1 MKNQLTAV
9 LLLFCASSM
18 MAQGDIVDSSLANIN
33 LKEDSTEI
41 TTVSDI
47 IKTQQRLAA
56 RAAVTDHY
64 AEVWGNRSFFS
75 VSYNLKSTLTPN
87 IPASGAEIYQT
98 SVGPIPNFVADW
110 GVSIILGKNIRLHKK
125 PIANTLAFYLDFVGV
140 DINFNHFKPENGGT
154 DIYDS
159 DKNKRFHFVD
169 PISGST
175 KDYYY
180 LHWNAEKYMVNYGM
194 MLGPSITIAPFNYIK
209 NSQGLHFLKFNFF
222 YHIGYQA
229 SFLYMKSETASDV
242 QFTNLND
249 PTNPAYKQ
257 SGSSA
262 YKTALEALDKRN
274 ESQFVL
280 GHGLYHSWG
289 ISMMWKKIAIGYEHR
304 WGGLKYKNVADKG
317 EYVDD
322 WYKFD
327 SVTNRI
333 SLTYR
338 FGK

>member
-1 MKNQLTAV
+1 MKNQLSAV
-9 LLLFCASSM
+9 LLFFYASSM
-18 MAQGDIVDSSLANIN
+18 MAQDDVDSNMANIN
-33 LKEDSTEI
+33 LKEDTTEI

-47 IKTQQRLAA
+47 IRTQQRLAS

-64 AEVWGNRSFFS
+64 AEVWGNRGFFS

-98 SVGPIPNFVADW
+98 SVGKIPNFVADW

-125 PIANTLAFYLDFVGV
+125 PIANILAFYLDFVGV
-140 DINFNHFKPENGGT
+140 DINFNHFKPENGGV

-159 DKNKRFHFVD
+159 DKNKRYHFVD

-175 KDYYY
+175 NDLYY

-194 MLGPSITIAPFNYIK
+194 MLGPSITIAPFNYVK

-229 SFLYMKSETASDV
+229 SFLYMKSETASDI
-242 QFTNLND
+242 QFTNLNNSTQ
-249 PTNPAYKQ
+249 P
-257 SGSSA
+257 GSSKYQA
-262 YKTALEALDKRN
+262 ALEALDKRN
-274 ESQFVL
+274 EGQFVI

-289 ISMMWKKIAIGYEHR
+289 ISMMWKKIAFGYEHR
-304 WGGLKYKNVADKG
+304 WGELKYKNVVDKS
-317 EYVDD
+317 EYVEN
-322 WYKFD
+322 WYNFD
-327 SVTNRI
+327 SATNRI
-333 SLTYR
+333 YLTYR